1 MTNTTTPHVAWT
13 TGDRLRKAREA
24 AGIRSQE
31 MANKL
36 RVSRNSITN
45 YERRDDGVPFVV
57 ILAWSEITGVP
68 AAWLDTGDESTLST
82 WMPSMPGQQVFALP
96 HAA

>member
-1 MTNTTTPHVAWT
+1 MTNTTTPHVAWI

-31 MANKL
+31 MADKL
-36 RVSRNSITN
+36 RVSRNSVTN
-45 YERRDDGVPFVV
+45 YERRDDVPFVV

-82 WMPSMPGQQVFALP
+82 CTLLIPGQQVFSLP
-96 HAA
+96 DAA